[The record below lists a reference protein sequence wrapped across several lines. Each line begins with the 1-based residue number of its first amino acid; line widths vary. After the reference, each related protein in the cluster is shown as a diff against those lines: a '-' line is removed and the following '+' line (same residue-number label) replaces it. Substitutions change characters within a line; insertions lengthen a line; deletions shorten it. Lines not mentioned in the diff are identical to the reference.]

1 MAGTLRF
8 FRPPGQGRESFSAF
22 SSATS
27 GDQSRQCFGVLLAS
41 ELSL

>member
-1 MAGTLRF
+1 MEGTLRF
-8 FRPPGQGRESFSAF
+8 FRPPGQGRETFSAF

-27 GDQSRQCFGVLLAS
+27 GDQCFWVLLAS